1 MRGKNGTRKLVE
13 RFQGEASKLRETLI
27 EKNVRSVEMKLK
39 KWGSEEPEKK
49 KMSEDKAVEKYKE
62 LSVFTGEYSGMIEDE
77 VFTNIVGD
85 IDLTDDE
92 KKVLANS
99 PKVAILNQVNNEEV
113 ERELEITGMKTRWD
127 YRSNPGEYE
136 REEETISEIAQEL
149 ETKTRQ
155 VFNFDEK
162 VIDFSNS
169 HVHLPKAAPLKFE
182 TQLQMRK

>member
-77 VFTNIVGD
+77 VFTNMV
-85 IDLTDDE
+85 
-92 KKVLANS
+92 
-99 PKVAILNQVNNEEV
+99 
-113 ERELEITGMKTRWD
+113 RENWR
-127 YRSNPGEYE
+127 
-136 REEETISEIAQEL
+136 
-149 ETKTRQ
+149 
-155 VFNFDEK
+155 
-162 VIDFSNS
+162 
-169 HVHLPKAAPLKFE
+169 
-182 TQLQMRK
+182 